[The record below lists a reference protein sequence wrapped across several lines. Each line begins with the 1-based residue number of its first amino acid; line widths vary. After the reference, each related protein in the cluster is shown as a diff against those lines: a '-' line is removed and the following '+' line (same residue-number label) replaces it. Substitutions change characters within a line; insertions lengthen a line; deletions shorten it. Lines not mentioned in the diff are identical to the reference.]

1 MRSAGVSVRHEV
13 RIYGS
18 LRDPMRLAGAGEGG
32 ALAIYYAS
40 TTPLS
45 RRSGRSAVAAAA
57 YRAGCRLVDARTGRE
72 HDYSRKRGVESSALI
87 LPDGESTD
95 RELLWSA
102 AERAEA
108 RKDARTAREWVLAL
122 PSELGAS
129 ERVEL
134 AHAFALELARRYG
147 VAVDVAIHAP
157 HRHGDDRNFH
167 AHLLCTTRRVERD
180 PALGI
185 VLGAKVAIELGDKD
199 RKRAGIAGRSAHDI
213 EQLRASWAALA
224 NGALERA
231 GRSERIDH
239 RSLEEQGIDREP
251 TIHLGPVAT
260 QMERRGR
267 ESDRGRILRAIRRD
281 NREREQLAARLARMQ
296 AELEARER
304 AAQEQAERERAEL
317 EAREAVERAALER
330 AAREQAERERIE
342 AMTSAE
348 LAAEMHRVMPMTPR
362 ERTDA
367 HPEVQ
372 RTRADT
378 KQFHAALTAA
388 QAEAVGARSDAE
400 LYRRQHSALARL
412 HDLGITQRPL
422 QEFAAAESAATV
434 RAAELEQRY
443 RDALRARD
451 EKEAAISAQ
460 IVREMQPVLARHRQ
474 LEALRRE
481 KREAERALNEF
492 RRLAQRRQERSLGY
506 RDGDR
511 AWLAM
516 PEGLRRMLE
525 VYADASPAKQQRLI
539 EQLKEPRAQQQLRA
553 ALHEHRRGRDR
564 DRGR

>member
-1 MRSAGVSVRHEV
+1 MRSDGVSLEHEV

-18 LRDPMRLAGAGEGG
+18 LCDPNAPRWGG
-32 ALAIYYAS
+32 RSGTLAIYYAS

-57 YRAGCRLVDARTGRE
+57 YRTGCRLVDARTGLE

-87 LPDGESTD
+87 LPDGESID

-129 ERVEL
+129 ERIEL

-199 RKRAGIAGRSAHDI
+199 RKKVGIAGRSADDI
-213 EQLRASWAALA
+213 EQLRASWAELA

-239 RSLEEQGIDREP
+239 RSLEAQGIDREP

-267 ESDRGRILRAIRRD
+267 ESDRGRILREIHRD
-281 NREREQLAARLARMQ
+281 NRERERLAAHMARLQ

-317 EAREAVERAALER
+317 EAREAAERAAKER
-330 AAREQAERERIE
+330 
-342 AMTSAE
+342 
-348 LAAEMHRVMPMTPR
+348 
-362 ERTDA
+362 
-367 HPEVQ
+367 
-372 RTRADT
+372 
-378 KQFHAALTAA
+378 AA
-388 QAEAVGARSDAE
+388 QAELEAREYAGLCTQLTSIEKERRNLLQGADE
-400 LYRRQHSALARL
+400 
-412 HDLGITQRPL
+412 DLKG
-422 QEFAAAESAATV
+422 A
-434 RAAELEQRY
+434 EQRY
-443 RDALRARD
+443 RAARAELSRFRELGWLEQLRLGLSA
-451 EKEAAISAQ
+451 EKELEERVERCKAEMSQASLAFTSRERSAQ
-460 IVREMQPVLARHRQ
+460 
-474 LEALRRE
+474 
-481 KREAERALNEF
+481 REAESLASLKNGPIARRMREIIDHQK
-492 RRLAQRRQERSLGY
+492 RRLLDVAFETIRQKYEGEMRFSDDRDLGRPLKLIATAKLGMLSDRSELHCALLVAEDGSRAIRPLHQHDAKRLSSGDRVVIRRDGFGHESVHAEERS
-506 RDGDR
+506 RD
-511 AWLAM
+511 
-516 PEGLRRMLE
+516 
-525 VYADASPAKQQRLI
+525 
-539 EQLKEPRAQQQLRA
+539 
-553 ALHEHRRGRDR
+553 RDR
-564 DRGR
+564 DRGGRER

>member
-1 MRSAGVSVRHEV
+1 
-13 RIYGS
+13 
-18 LRDPMRLAGAGEGG
+18 
-32 ALAIYYAS
+32 LAIYYAS

-87 LPDGESTD
+87 LPDGESID

-122 PSELGAS
+122 PSELSAP

-199 RKRAGIAGRSAHDI
+199 RKKSGIAGRSAHDI
-213 EQLRASWAALA
+213 EQLRASWAELA

-239 RSLEEQGIDREP
+239 RSLEAQGIDREP

-281 NREREQLAARLARMQ
+281 NREREQLAARLARIQ
-296 AELEARER
+296 AELRARER

-317 EAREAVERAALER
+317 EAREAAERAAKER
-330 AAREQAERERIE
+330 
-342 AMTSAE
+342 
-348 LAAEMHRVMPMTPR
+348 
-362 ERTDA
+362 
-367 HPEVQ
+367 
-372 RTRADT
+372 
-378 KQFHAALTAA
+378 AA
-388 QAEAVGARSDAE
+388 QAELEEREYAGLGKQLTSIEKERRSLLQGADK
-400 LYRRQHSALARL
+400 
-412 HDLGITQRPL
+412 DLKG
-422 QEFAAAESAATV
+422 A
-434 RAAELEQRY
+434 EQRY
-443 RDALRARD
+443 RAARAELSRFRELGWLEQLRLGLS
-451 EKEAAISAQ
+451 EKE
-460 IVREMQPVLARHRQ
+460 
-474 LEALRRE
+474 LEKRVEL
-481 KREAERALNEF
+481 REAEMSQASLALTSRERSAQQEAESLASLKNAPIAGRMREIIDRQK
-492 RRLAQRRQERSLGY
+492 RRLLDVAFETIREKYAGALRFSDDRDLGRPLKVIATAKLGMLSDRSELHCALLVAEDGSRVIRPLHQHYAKDLRSGDRVVIRRDGFGHESVHAEERS
-506 RDGDR
+506 
-511 AWLAM
+511 
-516 PEGLRRMLE
+516 
-525 VYADASPAKQQRLI
+525 
-539 EQLKEPRAQQQLRA
+539 
-553 ALHEHRRGRDR
+553 RDR
-564 DRGR
+564 DRGGRER